1 MSDELAA
8 RIRALEAERLRP
20 VPPREWHPDP
30 RRTAPPDRIAAAVA
44 EAAPA
49 SPGDA
54 AYRREEYAFLR
65 DQGVGV
71 TEAARRVGVAMQTAR
86 RYEKRIEANAR

>member
-1 MSDELAA
+1 MLDELSR
-8 RIRALEAERLRP
+8 RIRSLEAERLRP

-30 RRTAPPDRIAAAVA
+30 RRAAPTDRIAAAVA

-49 SPGDA
+49 SPGDVA
-54 AYRREEYAFLR
+54 NRREEYAFLR
-65 DQGVGV
+65 DQGVGIAQ
-71 TEAARRVGVAMQTAR
+71 AARQVGVAMQTAR